1 MTTINDLVFAID
13 ETHKKFPENNFA
25 SIYSQIIAGVPDA
38 LKFITTANGA
48 RERVAR
54 LTPVE
59 IVQIL
64 CQEIVKIY
72 NYSEVVRR
80 TDETYLS
87 ATRFVDQYNALSQKC
102 PGYETVSRLI
112 RVFSTD
118 KVNPVA
124 YLLENNEALM
134 DALHIVQKY
143 YYEYD
148 QKYRLV
154 LEKYGDGKAIENA
167 NEVLV
172 NKINSSANILRAV
185 RELEVNQHAVNKC
198 YHDVMKGIQ
207 VKNRYNEYGIGGKLF
222 ATQHV
227 GLKRHNQEDSVLIME
242 HPSNP
247 DFKILVV
254 SDGMGGLSFGEE
266 VSSYVVREMAKWFE
280 SISPD
285 YFNKP
290 EDLQRLFNQRITQ
303 INEAVYRRFNEGSE
317 EIRAGATFTG
327 AIVTAKKTIIT
338 QIGDSRA
345 YIVKNGSLLKR
356 DSISLITR
364 DDTFT
369 WPRGEDFKQKSADQV
384 GSKTVEDIKFAHGN
398 FNILRCIGD
407 ESLNVGKQS
416 FTIPNESYDKLL
428 LMSDGASDLLS
439 FEGIKIICR
448 STPLPKITQYLVAA
462 ALRKKAIRGR
472 EWNGFYEKLVKGT
485 LTQEEL
491 DKYNSLKGKGDGTHV
506 DFIDAGKDNTTV
518 AGYFRR

>member
-13 ETHKKFPENNFA
+13 ETHKKFPDNNFA
-25 SIYSQIIAGVPDA
+25 SIYSQIIAGVPGA
-38 LKFITTANGA
+38 IKFITSANGA
-48 RERVAR
+48 RERIEG

-59 IVQIL
+59 IVQVL

-112 RVFSTD
+112 RAFSTE

-148 QKYRLV
+148 QKYRLI

-172 NKINSSANILRAV
+172 NKINSGANLLRGV
-185 RELEVNQHAVNKC
+185 REVEVNQHAVNKC
-198 YHDVMKGIQ
+198 YHDIMSGIQ
-207 VKNRYNEYGIGGKLF
+207 VKNNYNEYGINGTLF

-242 HPSNP
+242 HPNNP
-247 DFKILVV
+247 NFKILIV

-285 YFNKP
+285 YYNKP
-290 EDLQRLFNQRITQ
+290 EDLQRLFNQKLVQ
-303 INEAVYRRFNEGSE
+303 INDAVYKKYNEGSE

-338 QIGDSRA
+338 QVGDSRA
-345 YIVKNGSLLKR
+345 YIIKNGSLLKR

-364 DDTFT
+364 DDTYT
-369 WPRGEDFKQKSADQV
+369 WPHDSEFKPKSVEQV
-384 GSKTVEDIKFAHGN
+384 GTKAIEDIKFATGN
-398 FNILRCIGD
+398 FYILRCIGD
-407 ESLNVGKQS
+407 EVLNPSKQS

-448 STPLPKITQYLVAA
+448 STPLAKITQYLVAA

-472 EWNGFYEKLVKGT
+472 EWDGFYTKLVNGT

-491 DKYNSLKGKGDGTHV
+491 DKYNALKGKGDGTHS
-506 DFIDAGKDNTTV
+506 DYIAAGKDNTTV